1 MKSMENSKNNLV
13 ISYTYN
19 KQNKQI
25 NFPVSYGDI
34 SINKD
39 LSITQNKL
47 LKDKNGISRI
57 HSFTSGDSG
66 NTFDL
71 TILTQTIDKIKELDY
86 LYTHLTPFT
95 IVFPP
100 SIILKTL
107 SNGTK
112 WIITDL
118 KKKQEN
124 EEFITIDLTFHTYNP
139 SKSPTKLTNNKTT
152 LSQKF
157 KNQCGKTYQTKIK
170 YKQSND
176 CIEIMNTILCECGY
190 NCYAIKLDAKG
201 KPQKDSKGK
210 VIYEK
215 KNGKKIPIKRW
226 NKRVSKALNKFKKD
240 YNGYVAIGNDKK
252 KTIKKA
258 YEKSLLT
265 KPMFNALVNYQSMIN
280 AKKAPKK
287 AQFKAAV
294 KQAKKNGLKK

>member
-1 MKSMENSKNNLV
+1 MENSKNNLV

-66 NTFDL
+66 NTFEL
-71 TILTQTIDKIKELDY
+71 TILTQTPIKIEELDY

-124 EEFITIDLTFHTYNP
+124 EEFIRIDLTFHTYNP
-139 SKSPTKLTNNKTT
+139 SKSPTKLSNKKTT
-152 LSQKF
+152 LSNKF
-157 KNQCGKTYQTKIK
+157 KNQCGKNYQTKIK
-170 YKQSND
+170 YRQSND
-176 CIEIMNTILCECGY
+176 CIELMNTILCECGY
-190 NCYAIKLDAKG
+190 NCYAIKLDKKG
-201 KPQKDSKGK
+201 KPKKDSKGH

-215 KNGKKIPIKRW
+215 KNGKRIPSKTW

-240 YNGYVAIGNDKK
+240 YNGFVAVGNDKK

-258 YEKSLLT
+258 YEKSILT
-265 KPMFNALVNYQSMIN
+265 KPMFNALVDYQSLKN
-280 AKKAPKK
+280 AIK
-287 AQFKAAV
+287 AQTNKNFKAAV
-294 KQAKKNGLKK
+294 KQAKKAGYIK